1 MFTETANRKYQLWF
15 NSDVTPNR
23 QYLQYKNDKG
33 SLVHKQC
40 KYVHIVYRRQTAEG
54 GRSFLAVC
62 RLPLTSTMHTMPAVV
77 TNK

>member
-40 KYVHIVYRRQTAEG
+40 KYVHISVQTADNRRQKVGEVLWL
-54 GRSFLAVC
+54 FAVC
-62 RLPLTSTMHTMPAVV
+62 R
-77 TNK
+77 

>member
-40 KYVHIVYRRQTAEG
+40 KYVHISVQTAD
-54 GRSFLAVC
+54 GRRWEKFFGYLPFAVNVHHAYYAS
-62 RLPLTSTMHTMPAVV
+62 RS
-77 TNK
+77 NK